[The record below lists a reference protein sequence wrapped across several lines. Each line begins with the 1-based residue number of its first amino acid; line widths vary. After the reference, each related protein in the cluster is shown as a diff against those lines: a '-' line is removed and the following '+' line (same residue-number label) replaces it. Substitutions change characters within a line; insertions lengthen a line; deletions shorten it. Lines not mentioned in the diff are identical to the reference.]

1 MNDEPPRTP
10 YDPGREPTTWPTMRE
25 AGDLLSLTPNAIRQR
40 IRRGSL
46 TALKVDGIWRV
57 DVAALVADQGTAG
70 PQPGPKPPP
79 YDQGAVPSTPDTHT
93 TGAAADHPGPAGQDE
108 LIAQLRSDVEHLRHE
123 LEVRT
128 REIER
133 RDVII
138 MNLSDSLK
146 ALPASFETQQA
157 ESPAKPENGAPE
169 AVQRAWWRRWFGQ
182 GQ

>member
-1 MNDEPPRTP
+1 MNDEPPRTS
-10 YDPGREPTTWPTMRE
+10 YDPGREPATWPTMRE
-25 AGDLLSLTPNAIRQR
+25 AGDLLGLTANAIRQR

-57 DVAALVADQGTAG
+57 DVTAPVGDQGTAG

-79 YDQGAVPSTPDTHT
+79 YDQGAVPSTPTTHT
-93 TGAAADHPGPAGQDE
+93 TGAATDHPGPVGQDE
-108 LIAQLRSDVEHLRHE
+108 LIEQLRSEVEHLRHE

-157 ESPAKPENGAPE
+157 ESPGALVGAPE
-169 AVQRAWWRRWFGQ
+169 TQPQRAWWRFWRDS
-182 GQ
+182 